1 MLDNYKVNLIKIIYE
16 LTFFH
21 YDDVERLLFSIK
33 CIEGI
38 LSERDYH
45 IYNMLF
51 MYYENSLSNYPA
63 VYGLYPKVRDCKDNY
78 ILALA
83 AKQMFI
89 AVAKYGLENPY
100 LAYKNF
106 YDKYISLFNYNTED
120 MYELYIESL
129 INGKYEL
136 PSGLKRELKTDLRL
150 KYCLQ
155 SKDFDELDELL
166 EVYKPTHYEKLLIAT
181 AKDDF
186 VLGEKIFYSLKLNTL
201 SAKDAIIA
209 NYCNFINRGL
219 DDELASFIIGVAA
232 PFALKNNDGVLYKM
246 FLEKMT
252 NLAFVV
258 GKYKAVSNMNI
269 TYFDM
274 LEKSKLCLL

>member
-1 MLDNYKVNLIKIIYE
+1 M
-16 LTFFH
+16 
-21 YDDVERLLFSIK
+21 
-33 CIEGI
+33 
-38 LSERDYH
+38 
-45 IYNMLF
+45 
-51 MYYENSLSNYPA
+51 
-63 VYGLYPKVRDCKDNY
+63 
-78 ILALA
+78 
-83 AKQMFI
+83 
-89 AVAKYGLENPY
+89 
-100 LAYKNF
+100 
-106 YDKYISLFNYNTED
+106 
-120 MYELYIESL
+120 
-129 INGKYEL
+129 
-136 PSGLKRELKTDLRL
+136 
-150 KYCLQ
+150 
-155 SKDFDELDELL
+155 
-166 EVYKPTHYEKLLIAT
+166 IAT

-258 GKYKAVSNMNI
+258 GKYKAVANMNI